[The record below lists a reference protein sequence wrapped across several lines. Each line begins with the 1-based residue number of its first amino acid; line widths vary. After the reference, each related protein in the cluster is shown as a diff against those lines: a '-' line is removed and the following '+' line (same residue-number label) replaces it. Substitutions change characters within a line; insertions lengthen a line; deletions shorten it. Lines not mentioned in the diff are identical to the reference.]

1 MNVHVE
7 LQRALDAGPADAD
20 IQHWAEA
27 VLRHEQRDNM
37 ELTVRIVDEAES
49 AALNSQYR
57 AKDYP
62 TNVLSFTYDIP
73 AEVEMNLLGDLVIC
87 APVVRREAREQG
99 KTEQV
104 HWAHM
109 IVHGVLHL
117 LGFDHL
123 NDSDA
128 QNMEKH
134 EIAILAELGFPD
146 PYLL

>member
-1 MNVHVE
+1 MNAHVE
-7 LQRALDAGPADAD
+7 VQRALDAGPAEAD
-20 IQHWAEA
+20 IQRWVEA
-27 VLRHEQRDNM
+27 ALQHEQRDNT

-57 AKDYP
+57 GKDYP

-87 APVVRREAREQG
+87 APVVQHEAGQQG
-99 KTEQV
+99 KAEQA

-109 IVHGVLHL
+109 IIHGVLHL

-128 QNMEKH
+128 QNMERH
-134 EIAILAELGFPD
+134 EIAILAKLGFPD